1 MMGSMVPTSRDIA
14 EVLEEHRI
22 GVLSR
27 WLDLLF
33 ELPGG
38 RYRDHPA
45 EEVRLWASGAVSAAI
60 RSLATAAGEPLAEQA
75 ARITG
80 DLSRRGFSIREVVE
94 GLVLLRQASLPFVEQ
109 RFAQDERLRAA
120 ACAAL
125 DEGLRRLLGAAA
137 SAYAQS
143 MLADI
148 ERAKAR
154 TALMLAAAETA
165 GSSLEPEH
173 VFSRVAHDI
182 ATALRVPY
190 CGIYERDEQQV
201 FLPRAAVG
209 ELPGERLRQ
218 LLARPLR
225 PAIDP
230 IVRAVVSGPAPA
242 PRICAGKEPFLGETN
257 CRMLGIASAVL
268 IPIAAGREVQALA
281 LGLCEDSRRVF
292 RPGQIEI
299 AWGIA
304 RTTAPAVSNAHL
316 HAATVQQLETSLSL
330 QKITAALL
338 DRRGPD
344 EILQVVCAEARRLA
358 GAPGSAIV
366 RQSTGGEHEIVARA
380 GKFPGPLP
388 ALLAALPPSLPAM
401 SPGPLPPSAPAGAD
415 APAGSPPA
423 LLAIPLR
430 TGSEV
435 IGALVLAG
443 DERGFDPTTARRMQ
457 LFADQGAIALEH
469 ARLNAEHERLVILEE
484 RQKLAR
490 DLHDS
495 VSQSLYGLT
504 MYAEAAGRLIDAQ
517 RTDQARSYIGQLAE
531 TALDALREMRLLIF
545 ELRPSVFDQ
554 AGLVAALQGRL
565 AAVEERAGLTVHA
578 ELGDP
583 GRLPRPVEE
592 ALHGVAREAL
602 NNTLKHAGA
611 ENVWVTLQRAPGE
624 AWLEV
629 RDDGCGFD
637 PEAARSRGGLGLR
650 SMEERA
656 AAVGSTLEVA
666 SSPGHGTRVR
676 IACPLAGVAG
686 PAAPAEADATD
697 TARAAPG
704 APGVA
709 PAAGDPPP
717 REG

>member
-1 MMGSMVPTSRDIA
+1 MVPTPCDIA
-14 EVLEEHRI
+14 ELLAEHRI
-22 GVLSR
+22 GILSR

-33 ELPGG
+33 DLPGG

-45 EEVRLWASGAVSAAI
+45 YEVRIWASGAVTAAI
-60 RSLATAAGEPLAEQA
+60 QSLAAAPDKPLADQA
-75 ARITG
+75 AQITSG
-80 DLSRRGFSIREVVE
+80 LSRRGFSIREAVE
-94 GLVLLRQASLPFVEQ
+94 GLVLLRDASLPFVEQ
-109 RFAQDERLRAA
+109 RYAQDRHLRVAA
-120 ACAAL
+120 RAAL
-125 DEGLRRLLGAAA
+125 DDGLRRLLGAVA
-137 SAYAQS
+137 SGYAQT

-148 ERAKAR
+148 EKAKAR

-182 ATALRVPY
+182 ATALRVRY

-209 ELPGERLRQ
+209 ELAGERLRQ

-230 IVRAVVSGPAPA
+230 IVRAVVSGPTPS
-242 PRICAGKEPFLGETN
+242 PHISAGKEPFLGETN

-281 LGLCEDSRRVF
+281 LCICEDVRRVF
-292 RPGQIEI
+292 RPGQIAI

-330 QKITAALL
+330 QRITSALL

-344 EILQVVCAEARRLA
+344 EILRVVCAEARRLA
-358 GAPGSAIV
+358 GARGSAIV
-366 RQSTGGEHEIVARA
+366 RQSAGGDREIVARE
-380 GKFPGPLP
+380 GELP
-388 ALLAALPPSLPAM
+388 ASLPAV
-401 SPGPLPPSAPAGAD
+401 SSDPAGAD
-415 APAGSPPA
+415 PSTPGPPGI
-423 LLAIPLR
+423 LAIPLR

-443 DERGFDPTTARRMQ
+443 GERGFDPATARRMQ

-469 ARLNAEHERLVILEE
+469 ARLNAEHERLMILEE

-504 MYAEAAGRLIDAQ
+504 MYAEAAGRLLDAQ
-517 RTDQARSYIGQLAE
+517 RIEQARSYVGQLAE

-554 AGLVAALQGRL
+554 AGLVEALQGRL
-565 AAVEERAGLTVHA
+565 SAVEERAGLAVHA
-578 ELGDP
+578 ELGEP
-583 GRLPRPVEE
+583 GHLPRPIEE

-602 NNTLKHAGA
+602 NNMLKHAGA
-611 ENVWVTLQRAPGE
+611 ANVWVTLHTGPRE
-624 AWLEV
+624 VWLEV
-629 RDDGCGFD
+629 RDDGRGFD
-637 PEAARSRGGLGLR
+637 PEAARTAGGLGLR
-650 SMEERA
+650 SMAERA
-656 AAVGSTLEVA
+656 GSAHGTLEVA
-666 SSPGHGTRVR
+666 SAPGQGTRVR
-676 IACPLAGVAG
+676 LTCPLGD
-686 PAAPAEADATD
+686 AAS
-697 TARAAPG
+697 PG
-704 APGVA
+704 CA
-709 PAAGDPPP
+709 PAAGDSS
-717 REG
+717 RKEG